1 MKTTSQNTSRI
12 DITIVLPTYNGAKY
26 LRESI
31 DSCLAQTF
39 RHWELIIVNDCSTD
53 ETGAIAEEYAARDNR
68 IRVIHNEVNLN
79 LPNSLNAGFR
89 QAKGEYL
96 TWTSDDNL
104 FLPHALEQMAGFLRE
119 HPEHIMVCA
128 SCEKIDP
135 EGQPSGWVYTPL
147 KYHILTGNCIGACFL
162 YHRNVLETVG
172 EYDPNWFLVEDYEYW
187 IRIAINYGI
196 GAIGVIDQVLY
207 WYRLHPQSLTCSR
220 KADIGKMH
228 TELLLKYRNA
238 FDSTFSY
245 KKRKSNI
252 KSMISALGLK
262 ENIDGLKAFAARD
275 CFDHPDDRRIFKFF
289 LLKYKFKQNPL
300 AKFVLECLTIFSK
313 RKRKATVENKINGP
327 DEPMMPKEQ
336 LSQVARLD
344 IINIVGKKAA

>member
-1 MKTTSQNTSRI
+1 MNNPHNPI

-39 RHWELIIVNDCSTD
+39 RYWELIIVNDCSTD
-53 ETGAIAEEYAARDNR
+53 ETGAIAEEYAARDKR
-68 IRVIHNEVNLN
+68 IRVIHNKTNLK
-79 LPNSLNAGFR
+79 LPVSLNVGFR
-89 QAKGEYL
+89 QARGEYL

-104 FLPHALEQMAGFLRE
+104 FLPHALEQMVGFLRE

-128 SCEKIDP
+128 SYERIDT

-147 KYHILTGNCIGACFL
+147 KHHILAGNCIGACFL

-196 GAIGVIDQVLY
+196 GTIGVISQVLY

-220 KADIGKMH
+220 ETDIGKIH
-228 TELLLKYRNA
+228 SELLLKYRNA
-238 FDSTFSY
+238 FSHTLSY
-245 KKRKSNI
+245 RERKTAI
-252 KSMISALGLK
+252 KSLIRGLGLK
-262 ENIDGLKAFAARD
+262 ENIAGLKAFAD
-275 CFDHPDDRRIFKFF
+275 QECFDHPDDRRIFKFF
-289 LLKYKFKQNPL
+289 LLKYKLKQSPVGKL
-300 AKFVLECLTIFSK
+300 VDKCLTTFSK
-313 RKRKATVENKINGP
+313 RKG
-327 DEPMMPKEQ
+327 
-336 LSQVARLD
+336 
-344 IINIVGKKAA
+344 AA